1 MFHWLR
7 SSNDAASQR
16 TLLRVLLTIP
26 SFGGGGAE
34 RVMTTLAR
42 RLDRRRFEVHLAV
55 VNNIGPLGEN
65 LPADITRH
73 SLDRKRVSQAAIP
86 LLRLV
91 RQVQPDVLLTASP
104 HLNMLAGLLSPLFP
118 RRTHLVLRETSVL
131 ARSLAA
137 WGTGRLLLPLLAA
150 AYRRADRV
158 IGQSEFATQELHDV
172 FSVPWERLISIA
184 NPVEA
189 SDTTG
194 HSTLDSLILASPNPF
209 PEGTGPHLLGV
220 GRLHPVKGFDRA
232 IEALPSLLQTH
243 PQAQLWLIGEGS
255 ERSRLQSL
263 AQSLGVADHLFMP
276 GFQTDV
282 NRWLAHSDL
291 FVLSSR
297 SESLPNALLEAVAS
311 GCPVISLQHPG
322 GTHEAITALGLAD
335 RWVESL
341 VPWNDHWFNR
351 PSPEVRQRLIR
362 KYHWQQ
368 IVSDYEQLFEVITG
382 HTKTQQAAA

>member
-1 MFHWLR
+1 MFNWLR
-7 SSNDAASQR
+7 SSSDAASR
-16 TLLRVLLTIP
+16 GRPLRVLLTIP

-34 RVMTTLAR
+34 RVITTLAR
-42 RLDRRRFEVHLAV
+42 RLDRNRFEVHLAV
-55 VNNIGPLGEN
+55 VNNTGPLSEN
-65 LPADITRH
+65 LPADIVRH
-73 SLDRKRVSQAAIP
+73 SLDRKRVSQAALP

-91 RQVQPDVLLTASP
+91 RKVQPDVLLTASP

-118 RRTHLVLRETSVL
+118 RHTHLVLRETSVL

-137 WGTGRLLLPLLAA
+137 WRTGRLLLPLLAA

-158 IGQSEFATQELHDV
+158 IGQSEFATQELHDA

-184 NPVEA
+184 NPVEV
-189 SDTTG
+189 SDTPEP
-194 HSTLDSLILASPNPF
+194 LASPSPF

-220 GRLHPVKGFDRA
+220 GRLHAVKGFDRA
-232 IEALPSLLQTH
+232 IAALPTLLQTH

-255 ERSRLQSL
+255 ERARLQTQ
-263 AQSLGVADHLFMP
+263 AQDLGVADHLFMP

-282 NRWLAHSDL
+282 NRWLAHADL

-297 SESLPNALLEAVAS
+297 SESLPNALLEAVACS
-311 GCPVISLQHPG
+311 CPVVSLQHPG

-341 VPWNDHWFNR
+341 VPWNQSWFSR
-351 PSPEVRQRLIR
+351 PSPEVRERLTR
-362 KYHWQQ
+362 KYRWQQ
-368 IVSDYEQLFEVITG
+368 IVSEYEQLFEDITG
-382 HTKTQQAAA
+382 HARTQQAQAA

>member
-1 MFHWLR
+1 MDPMFHWLR

-104 HLNMLAGLLSPLFP
+104 HLNMLGGPAESP
-118 RRTHLVLRETSVL
+118 S
-131 ARSLAA
+131 SLAELTWYFA
-137 WGTGRLLLPLLAA
+137 RQACWLGRWQPGGRGRLLLPLLAA

-184 NPVEA
+184 NPVEV

-194 HSTLDSLILASPNPF
+194 HSTLAPPNPF

-282 NRWLAHSDL
+282 NRWLAHADL

-322 GTHEAITALGLAD
+322 GTHEAITALGQAD

-382 HTKTQQAAA
+382 HTKAQQAAA